1 MIDVVVEWGVWS
13 EELEGILMNN
23 QDAFIIVPDS
33 SSNSSSKGF
42 DVDIAKLL
50 KPFDTILREKFGL
63 QIKIIQRDDYVK
75 SQQLIKRD
83 GITSFMS
90 MIHIQEDILHK
101 TKDRVSIGD
110 MLREQLKNLSPS
122 KELIII
128 DSYVF
133 KTRKDEELKDHF
145 KFFTDIFS
153 PTISNIKDL
162 KFITSPKYNG
172 ANYDFFKKSLTE
184 LNPEL
189 TVVCNTTEDFHDRF
203 WIIDRTKGLVIG
215 TSINGIGNK
224 YALWDILCDKDI
236 KYLLKILMELRLLD

>member
-1 MIDVVVEWGVWS
+1 
-13 EELEGILMNN
+13 MNN
-23 QDAFIIVPDS
+23 QDAFIIVPVS
-33 SSNSSSKGF
+33 SGNSSSKGF
-42 DVDIAKLL
+42 DVDVAILL
-50 KPFDTILREKFGL
+50 KKFDRILREKLGS
-63 QIKIIQRDDYVK
+63 QIKIVQRFDYK
-75 SQQLIKRD
+75 KCQQLIKSE

-90 MIHIQEDILHK
+90 MVPIKEDIMHI

-128 DSYVF
+128 DGYVF
-133 KTRKDEELKDHF
+133 KKREDEELKDHL

-162 KFITSPKYNG
+162 KFITSSKYNK

-189 TVVCNTTEDFHDRF
+189 AVVCNTTEDFHDRF

-224 YALWDILCDKDI
+224 YALWDVLCDKDI